1 MKMEHE
7 YDRFRDVVKPVI
19 NSKLEE
25 FVMLGYKTITG
36 AELWSYLTNKKWKK
50 PKEDIHLYEIVQDIF
65 SVKVSDYMSFATI
78 ESYKMPEFSL
88 DNEEDR
94 LELLK

>member
-7 YDRFRDVVKPVI
+7 YDRFRDVVKPVLK
-19 NSKLEE
+19 SKLEE
-25 FVMLGYKTITG
+25 FVMLGYKTITE

-50 PKEDIHLYEIVQDIF
+50 PKEEIHLYEIVQDIF

-78 ESYKMPEFSL
+78 EAFKMPEFSL
-88 DNEEDR
+88 DNEEGR